1 MQGSPLWPIYLDGR
15 PPRLSKFFQ
24 KIGYC
29 APKTKEH
36 APPPMK
42 IPFLS
47 TALAAVLGL
56 ALCGTAANA
65 QTTNAP
71 ATTAPAPTTAP
82 SSKVTK
88 TPYKGTIT
96 AIDATGSTVTIQGA
110 KDTMTLKITSATK
123 YKGGAALTDFAVGDK
138 VTGSYTKGDDGTLT
152 AASLHKK
159 KATAA
164 AAAPAAPAAQ

>member
-1 MQGSPLWPIYLDGR
+1 MKLPL
-15 PPRLSKFFQ
+15 
-24 KIGYC
+24 
-29 APKTKEH
+29 
-36 APPPMK
+36 
-42 IPFLS
+42 LS

-56 ALCGTAANA
+56 ALCGTAVNA

-71 ATTAPAPTTAP
+71 AATTMAPAPAAP

-96 AIDATGSTVTIQGA
+96 AIDATGSSVTVQGA
-110 KDTMTLKITSATK
+110 KDTLTLKITSSTK

-159 KATAA
+159 KAP
-164 AAAPAAPAAQ
+164 AAAPAAQ

>member
-1 MQGSPLWPIYLDGR
+1 MPT
-15 PPRLSKFFQ
+15 RLSKFLQ

-29 APKTKEH
+29 ALKSKEH

-42 IPFLS
+42 IPLLS

-56 ALCGTAANA
+56 ALCGTAVNA
-65 QTTNAP
+65 QTNTMAAP
-71 ATTAPAPTTAP
+71 ATTMAPAMST
-82 SSKVTK
+82 KVAK

-96 AIDATGSTVTIQGA
+96 AIDTAGSTVTVQGA
-110 KDTMTLKITSATK
+110 KDTMTLKITATTK
-123 YKGGAALTDFAVGDK
+123 FKGGASLADFAVGDK

-152 AASLHKK
+152 ANSLHKK